1 MTKPYFFGF
10 PSSIKGVS
18 FPGKPRILTA
28 EVQGVTPN
36 TGNYAFNG
44 EPFEFFA
51 NPPVGPVNKVNG
63 IALVPGVVGPLGL
76 PTFVQ
81 PPPAPNIVNPFSTDM
96 KNRLYA
102 WEQPVPGFVS
112 SDGTHGA
119 AVLFLDIDN
128 AVKAFNNPKTFQYN
142 IQTSSHGTSTP
153 PGPPEFINYLY
164 LTGEGQPFPG
174 PTINATGNLN
184 TQSFRDNSGFL
195 PGNIDPTSPE
205 QVSEFGEEVGGF
217 CDMYFNL

>member
-1 MTKPYFFGF
+1 MTKPYTFGF
-10 PSSIKGVS
+10 PSSIKGIS
-18 FPGKPRILTA
+18 FPGKPRILTV

-81 PPPAPNIVNPFSTDM
+81 PPPAPNIVNPFSFDM

-102 WEQPVPGFVS
+102 WEQPVPGFIS
-112 SDGTHGA
+112 SNETTGA
-119 AVLFLDIDN
+119 AVLFLEIDN
-128 AVKAFNNPKTFQYN
+128 VVKAFNNPKTFQFE

-153 PGPPEFINYLY
+153 PGPPETIWFIYYDPLNISAS
-164 LTGEGQPFPG
+164 EAASVS
-174 PTINATGNLN
+174 ATQNFA
-184 TQSFRDNSGFL
+184 TQSFLD
-195 PGNIDPTSPE
+195 
-205 QVSEFGEEVGGF
+205 
-217 CDMYFNL
+217 